1 MEQQNDQQDAGS
13 TQFSANDLLKRKTVE
28 MIFEACRL
36 GCRKQEQLADFSFD
50 SDFTNMVLFSKSAL
64 WKFTPK
70 KLRSTIRNLYSK
82 LDDDIKMVD
91 EKTLSDLSDKN
102 KMLIKQKLAYTT
114 AVDVLEVLLHVL
126 QNSPLSIE
134 FRDMEI
140 ADFDLLLKSIRT
152 TDTLDLFGDIDGTTT
167 TTK

>member
-1 MEQQNDQQDAGS
+1 MEQNETTEVGN

-28 MIFEACRL
+28 MVFEACRL
-36 GCRKQEQLADFSFD
+36 GSHKQETLAEFSYD

-64 WKFTPK
+64 WKYTPM
-70 KLRSTIRNLYSK
+70 KLRSAIRAIYSK
-82 LDDDIKMVD
+82 LDDDIKKMD
-91 EKTLSDLSDKN
+91 ERPLTELSDKN
-102 KMLIKQKLAYTT
+102 KMLSKQKIAYMA
-114 AVDVLEVLLHVL
+114 AVDVLEILLHVL

-152 TDTLDLFGDIDGTTT
+152 TDVIDLFGEINEPA
-167 TTK
+167 